1 MSKEYTVDVAV
12 AGTGGTGLAAAD
24 AAASNGLSVIA
35 IEKLDQIGGNTR
47 ISSGFFAI
55 DTKEQREE
63 GLHLSTQEAIRQL
76 NEYNHYLN
84 NGPLT
89 KRIVEN
95 AKPTLEE
102 VEKLGMGIKLNP
114 TACTTQFAH
123 RGNPYAGGSYHMYQD
138 KEKAYPRI
146 QKSLENK
153 GVKFLFNTTMQDLI
167 QAEDGTITG
176 LTAKAENSED
186 ITIHAKAV
194 VVATGGFG
202 GDKKRVDRLMHTDRL
217 RKLGVPSM
225 GEGMNALEKAGGVNI
240 DSHALIHAAQ
250 LAKSKVTQKTSK
262 KHLAGFSD
270 NPLTRVLLT
279 PLMWV
284 DPDGRRFT
292 NEDTVYD
299 TVLWAN
305 AAYNVGGM
313 YYILVD
319 KATLEAFTNVQEMTV
334 SKAGP
339 GGSTK
344 KGDFISLADKAVDDG
359 IAFKGVDLE
368 ELAKNA
374 GFDKE
379 NLLNSVK
386 RYNKAVKFK
395 NDIEF
400 AKRGIN
406 LKFSVEK
413 GPFYAIKAQ
422 VAYLGTVGGVRVDD
436 HLRVLDSS
444 FKTIKGLYAGGANA
458 GGYYEGQSYPAY
470 EGLASGFAWTSGRLA
485 GLAAVEDM
493 RSEVNK
499 DGSTK

>member
-1 MSKEYTVDVAV
+1 MMKELSTDVVV
-12 AGTGGTGLAAAD
+12 AGTGGTGLGAAD
-24 AAASNGLSVIA
+24 AAASKGLKVIA
-35 IEKLDQIGGNTR
+35 IEKLAQVGGNTR

-55 DTKEQREE
+55 DTKEQREAE
-63 GLHLSTQEAIRQL
+63 LHLSTEEAIRQL
-76 NEYNHYLN
+76 NVYNHYLN

-89 KRIVEN
+89 RRIVEN

-102 VEKLGMGIKLNP
+102 LESLGMGIKLNP
-114 TACTTQFAH
+114 TAETTQFAH
-123 RGNPYAGGSYHMYQD
+123 RDNPYAGGSYHMYQD
-138 KEKAYPRI
+138 KDEAYPRI
-146 QKSLENK
+146 QKSLEDK
-153 GVKFLFNTTMQDLI
+153 GVKFMFNTTMEKLI
-167 QAEDGTITG
+167 QDEDGTIKG
-176 LTAKAENSED
+176 LVAKDED
-186 ITIHAKAV
+186 GNEIKINAKAV

-202 GDKKRVDRLMHTDRL
+202 GDEKRVAKLMHTDRL
-217 RKLGVPSM
+217 RKLGVPNM
-225 GEGMNALEKAGGVNI
+225 GEGMTALENAGGINI

-319 KATLEAFTNVQEMTV
+319 TKTLEAYTAGKELEV

-339 GGSTK
+339 GATDK
-344 KGDFISLADKAVDDG
+344 PGDFVKLADKSVAEG
-359 IAFKGVDLE
+359 TAFKGDSLE

-374 GFDKE
+374 GLNYE
-379 NLLNSVK
+379 NLKASVEK
-386 RYNKAVKFK
+386 YNHSVEIK
-395 NDIEF
+395 NDTEF
-400 AKRGIN
+400 AKKGIY
-406 LKFSVEK
+406 LKYAVET

-436 HLRVLDSS
+436 HLRVLDKN
-444 FKTIKGLYAGGANA
+444 FKPIKGLYAGGANA
-458 GGYYEGQSYPAY
+458 GGYYEGQNYPAY

-485 GLAAVEDM
+485 GLAAAEDM
-493 RSEVNK
+493 N
-499 DGSTK
+499 

>member
-1 MSKEYTVDVAV
+1 MTKELNVDVVV
-12 AGTGGTGLAAAD
+12 AGAGGTGLAAAD
-24 AAASNGLSVIA
+24 AAASNGLEVIT
-35 IEKLDQIGGNTR
+35 IEKLSQIGGNTR

-55 DTKEQREE
+55 DTKEQREA
-63 GLHLSTQEAIRQL
+63 GLHLSTEEAIRQL

-89 KRIVEN
+89 RRIVEH
-95 AKPTLEE
+95 AKQTLEE
-102 VEKLGMGIKLNP
+102 LESLGMGIKLNP
-114 TACTTQFAH
+114 TANTTQFAH
-123 RGNPYAGGSYHMYQD
+123 RDNPYAGRSYHMYQD
-138 KEKAYPRI
+138 KDEAYPRI
-146 QKSLENK
+146 QKSLEDK
-153 GVKFLFNTTMQDLI
+153 GVKFIFETIMQTLI
-167 QAEDGTITG
+167 QDGDGTVKG
-176 LTAKAENSED
+176 LIATDKDGNEIKIN
-186 ITIHAKAV
+186 AKAV
-194 VVATGGFG
+194 IVATGGFG
-202 GDKKRVDRLMHTDRL
+202 GDEKRVAKLMHTDRL

-225 GEGMNALEKAGGVNI
+225 GEGMSALENAGGVNI

-250 LAKSKVTQKTSK
+250 LAKSKVTQRTSK
-262 KHLAGFSD
+262 QHLAGFSD

-319 KATLEAFTNVQEMTV
+319 SKTLKEFTLGHEMEV

-344 KGDFISLADKAVDDG
+344 PGDFIGLTDEAVEG
-359 IAFKGVDLE
+359 EVAFRGETLE
-368 ELAKNA
+368 ELADNA
-374 GFDKE
+374 GFNYDSLKASVDK
-379 NLLNSVK
+379 
-386 RYNKAVKFK
+386 YNKGVQIK
-395 NDIEF
+395 NDTEF
-400 AKRGIN
+400 GKRGIDM
-406 LKFSVEK
+406 KFSIEE

-436 HLRVLDSS
+436 HLRVLDKN
-444 FKTIKGLYAGGANA
+444 FKPIKGLYAGGANA

-493 RSEVNK
+493 K
-499 DGSTK
+499 

>member
-1 MSKEYTVDVAV
+1 MKKEFSTDIVV
-12 AGTGGTGLAAAD
+12 AGTGGTGLGAAD
-24 AAASNGLSVIA
+24 AAATNGLKVIA

-55 DTKEQREE
+55 DTKEQQEA

-76 NEYNHYLN
+76 NKYNHYLN

-102 VEKLGMGIKLNP
+102 LESLGMGIKLNP
-114 TACTTQFAH
+114 TANTTQFAH

-138 KEKAYPRI
+138 KNNAYSRI
-146 QKSLENK
+146 QKSLEDK
-153 GVKFLFNTTMQDLI
+153 GVRFMFNTTMEDLI
-167 QAEDGTITG
+167 KDENDVICG
-176 LTAKAENSED
+176 LIAKDNNGNEL
-186 ITIHAKAV
+186 IIHAKAV
-194 VVATGGFG
+194 IVATGGFG
-202 GDKKRVDRLMHTDRL
+202 GDEKRVAKLMHTNRL

-225 GEGMNALEKAGGVNI
+225 GEGMNALEKAGGINI

-250 LAKSKVTQKTSK
+250 LAKSKVTQNTSK

-270 NPLTRVLLT
+270 NPLTRILLT

-319 KATLEAFTNVQEMTV
+319 KKTLEAYTNGEELEV
-334 SKAGP
+334 SNAGP
-339 GGSTK
+339 GATDK
-344 KGDFISLADKAVDDG
+344 PGDFIKLADKSVEEG
-359 IAFKGVDLE
+359 TAFKGESLK

-374 GFDKE
+374 GFNYE
-379 NLLNSVK
+379 NLKASVEN
-386 RYNKAVKFK
+386 YNHSIKYK
-395 NDIEF
+395 NDVEF
-400 AKRGIN
+400 AKKGIHM
-406 LKFSVEK
+406 KYGVEE

-436 HLRVLDSS
+436 HLRVLDSN
-444 FKTIKGLYAGGANA
+444 FKPIKGLYTGGANA

-485 GLAAVEDM
+485 GLAAVEDI
-493 RSEVNK
+493 N
-499 DGSTK
+499 

>member
-1 MSKEYTVDVAV
+1 MNKEISVDVVV

-24 AAASNGLSVIA
+24 AAAKNGLNVLA

-55 DTKEQREE
+55 DTKEQRAE
-63 GLHLSTQEAIRQL
+63 GLHLSTEEAIRQL

-102 VEKLGMGIKLNP
+102 LESLGMGIKLNP
-114 TACTTQFAH
+114 TANTTQFLH
-123 RGNPYAGGSYHMYQD
+123 RDNPYAGGSYHMYQD
-138 KEKAYPRI
+138 KNEAYPRI
-146 QKSLENK
+146 QNSLEKK
-153 GVKFLFNTTMQDLI
+153 GVKFMFNTTMQDLI
-167 QAEDGTITG
+167 QDHDGSIKGLIAKDEDGNKI
-176 LTAKAENSED
+176 
-186 ITIHAKAV
+186 IIHAKAV

-202 GDKKRVDRLMHTDRL
+202 GDKKRVDKLMHTDRL

-225 GEGMNALEKAGGVNI
+225 GEGMDALEKAGGINI

-250 LAKSKVTQKTSK
+250 LAKSKVTQNTSK

-313 YYILVD
+313 YYVIVD
-319 KATLEAFTNVQEMTV
+319 KKTLDAYTNNKEMEV

-339 GGSTK
+339 GATDK
-344 KGDFISLADKAVDDG
+344 PGDFVKLADQAVKEET
-359 IAFKGVDLE
+359 AFKGITLE
-368 ELAKNA
+368 ELAQNA
-374 GFDKE
+374 GFKIEDLKS
-379 NLLNSVK
+379 SVD
-386 RYNKAVKFK
+386 RYNKAIKVK
-395 NDIEF
+395 NDVEF
-400 AKRGIN
+400 AKSGLH
-406 LKFSVEK
+406 LKFDVSE

-436 HLRVLDSS
+436 HLRVIDKN
-444 FKTIKGLYAGGANA
+444 FKPIKGLYAGGANA

-485 GLAAVEDM
+485 GLAAVKDM
-493 RSEVNK
+493 K
-499 DGSTK
+499 

>member
-1 MSKEYTVDVAV
+1 MTKELTTDVVV

-24 AAASNGLSVIA
+24 AAISNGLKVIA
-35 IEKLDQIGGNTR
+35 IEKLNQIGGNTK

-55 DTKEQREE
+55 DTKEQREA
-63 GLHLSTQEAIRQL
+63 GLHLSTQEAIKQL

-95 AKPTLEE
+95 AKSTLEE
-102 VEKLGMGIKLNP
+102 IEKLGMEIKLNP
-114 TACTTQFAH
+114 TANTTQFAH
-123 RGNPYAGGSYHMYQD
+123 RDNPYAGGSYHMYQNKD
-138 KEKAYPRI
+138 EGYEKI
-146 QKSLENK
+146 QKSLEDK
-153 GVKFLFNTTMQDLI
+153 GVEFMLNVTMQDLI
-167 QAEDGTITG
+167 KENDQIAGI
-176 LTAKAENSED
+176 KATDKNGEE
-186 ITIHAKAV
+186 IIIHAKAV
-194 VVATGGFG
+194 IVATGGFG
-202 GDKKRVDRLMHTDRL
+202 GDEKRVAKLMHTDRL

-225 GEGMNALEKAGGVNI
+225 GEGMTALENAGAVNI

-250 LAKSKVTQKTSK
+250 LAKSKVTQRTSS

-284 DPDGRRFT
+284 DPNGRRFT

-319 KATLEAFTNVQEMTV
+319 SKTLKAYTDGNELEV

-339 GGSTK
+339 GGSSK
-344 KGDFISLADKAVDDG
+344 SGDFIELADEAV
-359 IAFKGVDLE
+359 KGEVAYKGDTLE
-368 ELAKNA
+368 ELSENA
-374 GFDKE
+374 GFDFDELKE
-379 NLLNSVK
+379 SVDK
-386 RYNKAVKFK
+386 YNHSISIK
-395 NDIEF
+395 NDLQF
-400 AKRGIN
+400 AKKGIHMVYP
-406 LKFSVEK
+406 VEE

-422 VAYLGTVGGVRVDD
+422 VAYLGTVGGVRVDN
-436 HLRVLDSS
+436 HLRVLNKN
-444 FKTIKGLYAGGANA
+444 FMPIKGLYTGGANA

-485 GLAAVEDM
+485 GLAAVEDL
-493 RSEVNK
+493 RK
-499 DGSTK
+499 

>member
-1 MSKEYTVDVAV
+1 MTKELSVDVIV

-24 AAASNGLSVIA
+24 AAASNGLNTLA

-55 DTKEQREE
+55 DTKEQRAE

-102 VEKLGMGIKLNP
+102 LESLGMGIKVNP

-123 RGNPYAGGSYHMYQD
+123 RDNPYAGGSYHMYQD
-138 KEKAYPRI
+138 KEEAYPRI
-146 QKSLENK
+146 QKNLEKK
-153 GVKFLFNTTMQDLI
+153 GVKFMFNTIMQDLI
-167 QAEDGTITG
+167 QDEDGTIKG
-176 LTAKAENSED
+176 LTAKGENGED
-186 ITIHAKAV
+186 IIVHAKAV

-202 GDKKRVDRLMHTDRL
+202 GDKKRVDKLMHTDRL

-225 GEGMNALEKAGGVNI
+225 GEGMDALEKAGGINI

-270 NPLTRVLLT
+270 NPLTRILLT

-292 NEDTVYD
+292 NEDSVYD

-319 KATLEAFTNVQEMTV
+319 FKTLNAYTEGKEMEV

-344 KGDFISLADKAVDDG
+344 KGNFIALAEKAV
-359 IAFKGVDLE
+359 AEETAYKGETLE
-368 ELAKNA
+368 ELAQNA
-374 GFDKE
+374 GFNIE
-379 NLLNSVK
+379 NLKESVQ
-386 RYNKAVKFK
+386 RYNKAVEVK
-395 NDIEF
+395 NDVEF
-400 AKRGIN
+400 AKRGID
-406 LKFSVEK
+406 LQFSVEE

-436 HLRVLDSS
+436 HLRVLDKN
-444 FKTIKGLYAGGANA
+444 FKPIKGLYAGGANA

-485 GLAAVEDM
+485 GLAAVEDL
-493 RSEVNK
+493 K
-499 DGSTK
+499 QK

>member
-1 MSKEYTVDVAV
+1 MGKEYNVDVVV

-24 AAASNGLSVIA
+24 AAASNGLKTLA

-55 DTKEQREE
+55 DTKEQRAE
-63 GLHLSTQEAIRQL
+63 GLHLSTEEAIRQL

-89 KRIVEN
+89 RRIVEN

-102 VEKLGMGIKLNP
+102 LEKLGMGIKVNP

-123 RGNPYAGGSYHMYQD
+123 RDNPYAGGSYHMYQD
-138 KEKAYPRI
+138 KNEAYPRI
-146 QKSLENK
+146 QESLEKK
-153 GVKFLFNTTMQDLI
+153 GVKFLFKTTMQDLI
-167 QAEDGTITG
+167 QDKDGTIKG
-176 LTAKAENSED
+176 LIAKDENNED
-186 ITIHAKAV
+186 LIIHAKAV
-194 VVATGGFG
+194 VIATGGFG
-202 GDKKRVDRLMHTDRL
+202 GDKKRVDKLMHTDRL

-225 GEGMNALEKAGGVNI
+225 GEGMDALEKAGGINI

-250 LAKSKVTQKTSK
+250 LAKSKVTQNTSK

-319 KATLEAFTNVQEMTV
+319 KKTLDAYTNGHEMEV

-339 GGSTK
+339 GGSSK
-344 KGDFISLADKAVDDG
+344 PGDFVKLADEAVANG
-359 IAFKGVDLE
+359 TAFKGNTLA

-374 GFDKE
+374 GMKLE
-379 NLLNSVK
+379 NLKEAVT
-386 RYNKAVKFK
+386 RYNKAVAVK
-395 NDIEF
+395 NDTEF
-400 AKRGIN
+400 GKRGIN
-406 LKFSVEK
+406 LKFSVEE

-436 HLRVLDSS
+436 HLRVLDKS
-444 FKTIKGLYAGGANA
+444 FKPIKGLYAGGANA

-485 GLAAVEDM
+485 GLSIVEDL
-493 RSEVNK
+493 K
-499 DGSTK
+499 K

>member
-1 MSKEYTVDVAV
+1 MEKELTTDVVV

-24 AAASNGLSVIA
+24 AAASNNLNVIA

-55 DTKEQREE
+55 DTKEQRAE
-63 GLHLSTQEAIRQL
+63 GLHLSTEEAIKQL

-89 KRIVEN
+89 RRIVEN

-102 VEKLGMGIKLNP
+102 LESLGMGIKLNP
-114 TACTTQFAH
+114 TANTTQFAH

-138 KEKAYPRI
+138 KDEAYPRI
-146 QKSLENK
+146 QKSLEDK
-153 GVKFLFNTTMQDLI
+153 GVKFMFGITMEKLI
-167 QAEDGTITG
+167 QDEDGTVKG
-176 LTAKAENSED
+176 LIAKDKDGNEIKINAKA
-186 ITIHAKAV
+186 T

-202 GDKKRVDRLMHTDRL
+202 GDEKRVAKLMHTDRL

-225 GEGMNALEKAGGVNI
+225 GVGMTALENAGGVNI

-250 LAKSKVTQKTSK
+250 LAKSKVTQNTSK

-319 KATLEAFTNVQEMTV
+319 KKTLDAYTNGQEMEV

-344 KGDFISLADKAVDDG
+344 PGDFVKLADEAV
-359 IAFKGVDLE
+359 KGEVAYKGNTLK
-368 ELAKNA
+368 ELADNA
-374 GFDKE
+374 SFNYE
-379 NLLNSVK
+379 NLVASVE
-386 RYNKAVKFK
+386 RYNEGIKKMNDTEFGKSGIHMKFAV
-395 NDIEF
+395 E
-400 AKRGIN
+400 
-406 LKFSVEK
+406 E

-436 HLRVLDSS
+436 HLRVLDKN
-444 FKTIKGLYAGGANA
+444 FKPIKGLYAGGANA

-485 GLAAVEDM
+485 GLAASEDI
-493 RSEVNK
+493 K
-499 DGSTK
+499 